1 MKQANNL
8 IVTPGRLLTS
18 VKFSLRPKSFK
29 SIYECIRVPKMRKRV
44 FKKSLPALE
53 NEYPE
58 IKALPLDYFESMS
71 TPPPIDQ
78 RYLRLNH
85 SSMSSNKYQSLEKV
99 KKLENSESP
108 IKKSLEI
115 PQLNYRDFERFHLLR
130 GKDKNKI
137 KSHTPNLLSMK
148 IQEKLENYSINNR
161 KVLSTQIKVSEYS
174 KEYSTKMIKVNEI
187 MRMVE
192 AECAY

>member
-1 MKQANNL
+1 M
-8 IVTPGRLLTS
+8 
-18 VKFSLRPKSFK
+18 
-29 SIYECIRVPKMRKRV
+29 
-44 FKKSLPALE
+44 
-53 NEYPE
+53 
-58 IKALPLDYFESMS
+58 
-71 TPPPIDQ
+71 
-78 RYLRLNH
+78 
-85 SSMSSNKYQSLEKV
+85 
-99 KKLENSESP
+99 
-108 IKKSLEI
+108 
-115 PQLNYRDFERFHLLR
+115 NYRDFERFHLLR